1 MKVCKFEKIKNE
13 EEIIRIIDC
22 IRNEHPHV
30 VVIPTAIPLQK
41 WLQKISASWFHHE
54 DETSHSI
61 INTIEE
67 YYYTLADHLITS
79 NKLNKDINVLIQKYC
94 NNIHNLVEEK
104 ADLLIDKIIKAE
116 IYRLFSHLFTYC
128 RREQGINAKLL
139 DTSIFMQLNLE
150 RKPDI
155 PYIQEN
161 IRPYIEQNQD
171 TEIFIAPLSL
181 CQNVYGEIDFVNKK
195 YNDYYTI
202 ILATVFNA
210 NEVLLSTE
218 INHICANLNNQREQH
233 SLTYAEAEQLINNG
247 AYLLYADCIT
257 LAAHSDIAIR
267 LIDTNDTAT
276 EKLYISSHDTKNNIK
291 AILVQDSVTL
301 VRFTSLNVLPDYLLM
316 GKLLEVIGKYKI
328 KIISMASSNVSVPM
342 ILAASRDTLR
352 IIQRELHKYVKMTT
366 DENMSVIH
374 VIGSLHWKHKQ
385 IESSIIETI
394 KDIPISLIA
403 YGSNDH
409 CLTISVHTTDKNK
422 VIRLL
427 SQQFFRQLSA

>member
-94 NNIHNLVEEK
+94 NNIHNLVEGK

-128 RREQGINAKLL
+128 LREQGINAKLL

-155 PYIQEN
+155 PYI
-161 IRPYIEQNQD
+161 
-171 TEIFIAPLSL
+171 LSL
-181 CQNVYGEIDFVNKK
+181 I
-195 YNDYYTI
+195 
-202 ILATVFNA
+202 
-210 NEVLLSTE
+210 
-218 INHICANLNNQREQH
+218 HI
-233 SLTYAEAEQLINNG
+233 
-247 AYLLYADCIT
+247 
-257 LAAHSDIAIR
+257 
-267 LIDTNDTAT
+267 
-276 EKLYISSHDTKNNIK
+276 
-291 AILVQDSVTL
+291 
-301 VRFTSLNVLPDYLLM
+301 
-316 GKLLEVIGKYKI
+316 
-328 KIISMASSNVSVPM
+328 
-342 ILAASRDTLR
+342 
-352 IIQRELHKYVKMTT
+352 
-366 DENMSVIH
+366 
-374 VIGSLHWKHKQ
+374 
-385 IESSIIETI
+385 
-394 KDIPISLIA
+394 
-403 YGSNDH
+403 
-409 CLTISVHTTDKNK
+409 
-422 VIRLL
+422 
-427 SQQFFRQLSA
+427 